1 MDSKNQ
7 PPEPYPR
14 RRGRSPKPTDH
25 PIGRLIRE
33 RRLTLGLSLAQLAEK
48 VGIGQTSIS
57 LIAAME
63 HGTLP
68 PRRDVAEKL
77 ADVLGIDRDLL
88 IEWSS
93 MRVSPHSP
101 TEVLERR
108 ERYDE
113 VLRDT
118 WETNIQPLLDSRIER
133 VTRLAASPLL
143 ASGVRARSSPSS
155 PHGVVHGG
163 RGDRSAGVPPAPAAA
178 AIAGPPSFS
187 RSSDI
192 LVYPAGVDPERFRGT
207 PVGTL
212 ERAQVEK
219 LVQGKAE
226 LIRPIAYLIDP
237 DDLERLRRPSYP
249 DTPPTYA
256 LISRPLPVVI
266 DSREPYAIR
275 YGKRVILAYCA
286 WDGRELVVLEPPG
299 QRGFAR
305 LKARNVDALEV
316 IVVGQVVALSWF
328 PIE

>member
-1 MDSKNQ
+1 MDSKHQ
-7 PPEPYPR
+7 PPDPYPR

-48 VGIGQTSIS
+48 VGIGPTSIS

-113 VLRDT
+113 ALRDA
-118 WETNIQPLLDSRIER
+118 WETSIEPLSTE
-133 VTRLAASPLL
+133 TRLVRLASP
-143 ASGVRARSSPSS
+143 SP
-155 PHGVVHGG
+155 
-163 RGDRSAGVPPAPAAA
+163 PP
-178 AIAGPPSFS
+178 PPS
-187 RSSDI
+187 DI
-192 LVYPAGVDPERFRGT
+192 PVYPAGVDPERFRGT
-207 PVGTL
+207 LAGAL

-237 DDLERLRRPSYP
+237 DDLERLRRPSSP

-299 QRGFAR
+299 QRGFTR
-305 LKARNVDALEV
+305 LKARDVDALED

>member
-1 MDSKNQ
+1 MDSKTQ
-7 PPEPYPR
+7 PPDPYPR

-33 RRLTLGLSLAQLAEK
+33 RRLALGLSLAQLAEK
-48 VGIGQTSIS
+48 VGIGPTSIS

-68 PRRDVAEKL
+68 PRSDVARKL
-77 ADVLGIDRDLL
+77 ADVLGIDAALL
-88 IEWSS
+88 AEWSS
-93 MRVSPHSP
+93 MRVSTHSP
-101 TEVLERR
+101 LEVLERR
-108 ERYDE
+108 ERFDE
-113 VLRDT
+113 AL
-118 WETNIQPLLDSRIER
+118 R
-133 VTRLAASPLL
+133 VTASPVPPMGQPR
-143 ASGVRARSSPSS
+143 SARSVPGANLVKWATGARMLGRDAEMVAPGMARSAPSS
-155 PHGVVHGG
+155 L
-163 RGDRSAGVPPAPAAA
+163 
-178 AIAGPPSFS
+178 PPSH
-187 RSSDI
+187 I
-192 LVYPAGVDPERFRGT
+192 PVYPAGVDPERFRGT
-207 PVGTL
+207 LAGTL
-212 ERAQVEK
+212 HYAQVEK

-226 LIRPIAYLIDP
+226 LIRPIAYLIGP
-237 DDLERLRRPSYP
+237 DDLDRLRRPAYP

-256 LISRPLPVVI
+256 LVSRPLPVVI

-305 LKARNVDALEV
+305 LKARNDDALEE

>member
-1 MDSKNQ
+1 VDSKNQ
-7 PPEPYPR
+7 PPDPYPR

-33 RRLTLGLSLAQLAEK
+33 RRLTHGLSLAQLAEK
-48 VGIGQTSIS
+48 VGIGPTSIS

-101 TEVLERR
+101 TQVLERR
-108 ERYDE
+108 ERFDE
-113 VLRDT
+113 ALRDA
-118 WETNIQPLLDSRIER
+118 WETNVEHVFDDDSRIER
-133 VTRLAASPLL
+133 EVRGTPPQPLAARLARGAGAAQPLSIHQTGSRRSP
-143 ASGVRARSSPSS
+143 
-155 PHGVVHGG
+155 
-163 RGDRSAGVPPAPAAA
+163 DRLGMPALGSAAA
-178 AIAGPPSFS
+178 AM
-187 RSSDI
+187 SSSSHI
-192 LVYPAGVDPERFRGT
+192 PVYPAGADPERFRGT
-207 PVGTL
+207 FAGTL
-212 ERAQVEK
+212 ERAQVET

-249 DTPPTYA
+249 ETAPTYA

-305 LKARNVDALEV
+305 LKARNVDALED

>member
-1 MDSKNQ
+1 MDSKHQ
-7 PPEPYPR
+7 PPDPYPR

-48 VGIGQTSIS
+48 VGIGPTSIS

-113 VLRDT
+113 ALRDA
-118 WETNIQPLLDSRIER
+118 WETSIEPLSTEARLM
-133 VTRLAASPLL
+133 RLA
-143 ASGVRARSSPSS
+143 SPS
-155 PHGVVHGG
+155 
-163 RGDRSAGVPPAPAAA
+163 PPP
-178 AIAGPPSFS
+178 PPS
-187 RSSDI
+187 DI
-192 LVYPAGVDPERFRGT
+192 PVYPAGVDPERFRGT
-207 PVGTL
+207 LAGAL

-237 DDLERLRRPSYP
+237 DDLERLRRPSSP

-299 QRGFAR
+299 QRGFTR
-305 LKARNVDALEV
+305 LKARDVDALED